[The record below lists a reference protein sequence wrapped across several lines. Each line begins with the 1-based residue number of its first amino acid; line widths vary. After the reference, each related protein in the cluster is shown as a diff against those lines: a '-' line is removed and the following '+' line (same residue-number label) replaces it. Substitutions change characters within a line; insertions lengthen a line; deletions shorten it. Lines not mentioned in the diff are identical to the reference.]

1 MSLEH
6 VNVYLGL
13 GSNMGDR
20 VVSLKKTL
28 EYLAQPF
35 RLVEHS
41 SIYDTAHEGNGQQ
54 PRFLNMVCKVTTH
67 LQPQQLL
74 ALTQSIER
82 KLGRHPGPP
91 NSPRPLDIDILFYD
105 DRIIKEKGL
114 TVPHPRLHSR
124 AFVLV
129 PLAEIAPGLEH
140 PVLKKSAAVLLEEL
154 GEVRGVVKWM
164 PGAGPPREYRC
175 SE

>member
-1 MSLEH
+1 MEQ

-20 VVSLKKTL
+20 AANLEKAL
-28 EYLAQPF
+28 EYLAQPL

-41 SIYDTAHEGNGQQ
+41 EIYDTAPEGNEQQ
-54 PRFLNMVCKVTTH
+54 PRFLNMVCLVKTH
-67 LQPQQLL
+67 LEPKQLL
-74 ALTQSIER
+74 ALTQGIER
-82 KLGRHPGPP
+82 KLGRHPGHP
-91 NSPRPLDIDILFYD
+91 NSPRPLDIDILFYGD
-105 DRIIKEKGL
+105 LIIREKGL

-140 PVLKKSAAVLLEEL
+140 PVLKKSADVLLKEL